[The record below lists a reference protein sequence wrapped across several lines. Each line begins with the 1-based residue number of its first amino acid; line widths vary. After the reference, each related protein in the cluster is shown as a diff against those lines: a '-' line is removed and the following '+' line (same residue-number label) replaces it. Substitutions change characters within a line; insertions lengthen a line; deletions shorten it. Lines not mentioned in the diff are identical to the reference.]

1 MREAGMVLTAAS
13 GMTDAVFGTE
23 EEQAAVFGRLDN
35 LLAAHTAEVE
45 GRRRRGGRGMRQFN
59 LKHGW
64 LVEHPNNRD
73 DAPGRTIHP
82 EPLRLAEPNWRG
94 RNTRVA
100 LAF

>member
-1 MREAGMVLTAAS
+1 
-13 GMTDAVFGTE
+13 
-23 EEQAAVFGRLDN
+23 
-35 LLAAHTAEVE
+35 
-45 GRRRRGGRGMRQFN
+45 MRQFN